1 MNTQIVSNSQAE
13 DRTNAVAGRPQL
25 RRRGRVVVAAVAAA
39 WMVASCSVFTSGDDN
54 AQDGQNSASQDA
66 PTAPSFAVDTPTAL
80 SDADPSGAVAAQHFF
95 PAEAGDNDPSSEQ
108 LMVASTEEADQYAA
122 AQAAVN
128 AGAPML
134 IIPDG
139 AEGEEAKAKI
149 KELAPKEV
157 IAWGLD
163 LSEDPALAD
172 TDIDFQLGGTQED
185 GSAEDAEA
193 ADGDAANADAAPTSM
208 AELVALEGPNDGQDG
223 MPQVLVG
230 PGTNVAQVATA
241 RASGAPVQ
249 VLAAADP
256 RATSESMAAIAEGN
270 AVALGAGFGS
280 QEEFDAQVK
289 LAANGELPGG
299 GGLVFPGR
307 RMVALYGHPSG
318 DALGVMGEQNPEEA
332 VKLAQDYANQYQE
345 LTDYPVV
352 PAFEIIATVAS
363 DAPGADGDYSN
374 ESDPEELRPYV
385 DAITEAGGYAF
396 LDLQPG
402 RARLVDQAK
411 RYEDLLKH
419 PNVGLALDPEWK
431 IGPDE
436 VPMTN
441 VGHVEAEEVNEVT
454 EWLAQLVQ
462 DSELPQ
468 KGLILH
474 QFQQQMLR
482 DRDQIRTDHPELSF
496 ILHADGHGDAGQ
508 KLDTWNAMREGLS
521 PDYFMA
527 WKNFI
532 DEDTPMFDPTQTY
545 EVNPRP
551 WFVSYQ

>member
-1 MNTQIVSNSQAE
+1 MNKQYDSQSHLIH
-13 DRTNAVAGRPQL
+13 RPKPPAGHRQL
-25 RRRGRVVVAAVAAA
+25 RRRGRAVVATVAAA
-39 WMVASCSVFTSGDDN
+39 LMVASCSVFSSEENSGDS
-54 AQDGQNSASQDA
+54 QNSASQNSSN
-66 PTAPSFAVDTPTAL
+66 APSFAVDSPKSL
-80 SDADPSGAVAAQHFF
+80 SDADASGNNAAQHFF
-95 PAEAGDNDPSSEQ
+95 PADAGKNDPSSSQ
-108 LMVASTEEADQYAA
+108 LIVAGPAEADQYAA
-122 AQAAVN
+122 AQAAIEE
-128 AGAPML
+128 GAPML
-134 IIPDG
+134 IVGEG
-139 AEGEEAKAKI
+139 AAGDEAKAQI
-149 KELAPKEV
+149 AELAPEEIIQFGV
-157 IAWGLD
+157 D
-163 LSEDPALAD
+163 LNDDPALAD
-172 TDIDFQLGGTQED
+172 TDAKISQPDKP
-185 GSAEDAEA
+185 AEGEQ
-193 ADGDAANADAAPTSM
+193 AAPAPSSLE
-208 AELVALEGPNDGQDG
+208 ELVGLESPNDGNDG
-223 MPQVLVG
+223 APQVLVSAQ
-230 PGTNVAQVATA
+230 TNVAQVASA
-241 RASGAPVQ
+241 RAAGAPVQ

-256 RATSESMAAIAEGN
+256 RATSESMAAIADGN
-270 AVALGAGFGS
+270 AVALGEGFGN

-318 DALGVMGEQNPEEA
+318 PALGVMGEQSPEEA
-332 VKLAQDYANQYQE
+332 ATLAQNYADQYKD
-345 LTDYPVV
+345 LTDWPVM

-363 DAPGADGDYSN
+363 DAPGDDGDYSN
-374 ESDPEELRPYV
+374 ESRPEELVPYV

-402 RARLVDQAK
+402 RARLIDQAK
-411 RYEDLLKH
+411 MYEDLLKQ

-441 VGHVEAEEVNEVT
+441 VGHVEAEEVNEVS

-462 DSELPQ
+462 DNDLPQ

-482 DRDQIRTDHPELSF
+482 DRDQIRTDYPELSF

-508 KLDTWNAMREGLS
+508 KFDTWNAMRQGLS

-545 EVNPRP
+545 EVDPRP

>member
-1 MNTQIVSNSQAE
+1 MNTQFVSNSQAE
-13 DRTNAVAGRPQL
+13 DRTNAVAGRRQL
-25 RRRGRVVVAAVAAA
+25 RRRGRVVVATVAAA
-39 WMVASCSVFTSGDDN
+39 LMVASCSVFTSGDDN
-54 AQDGQNSASQDA
+54 AQDGQSASQDA
-66 PTAPSFAVDTPTAL
+66 PTAPSFAVDSPTAL

-95 PAEAGDNDPSSEQ
+95 PAEAGDNDPASEQ
-108 LMVASTEEADQYAA
+108 LMVAGAEQADQYAA
-122 AQAAVN
+122 AQAAIN
-128 AGAPML
+128 AGAPMM
-134 IIPDG
+134 IIPDD
-139 AEGEEAKAKI
+139 AEGEEARAKI
-149 KELAPKEV
+149 KDLAPKEV

-163 LSEDPALAD
+163 LSDDPALTN
-172 TDIDFQLGGTQED
+172 TDIDFQVGGTQED

-193 ADGDAANADAAPTSM
+193 TEGDAENAEAAPTSM
-208 AELVALEGPNDGQDG
+208 AELAALEGPNDGQDG

-241 RASGAPVQ
+241 RAAGAPVQ

-318 DALGVMGEQNPEEA
+318 SALGVMGEQNPEEA

-374 ESDPEELRPYV
+374 ESEPEELRPYV

-411 RYEDLLKH
+411 IYEDLLKH

-462 DSELPQ
+462 DNELPQ
-468 KGLILH
+468 KGVILH
-474 QFQQQMLR
+474 QFQLQMLR

-521 PDYFMA
+521 PDFFMA

-545 EVNPRP
+545 GVNPRP

>member
-1 MNTQIVSNSQAE
+1 MQYGI
-13 DRTNAVAGRPQL
+13 DL
-25 RRRGRVVVAAVAAA
+25 
-39 WMVASCSVFTSGDDN
+39 
-54 AQDGQNSASQDA
+54 
-66 PTAPSFAVDTPTAL
+66 
-80 SDADPSGAVAAQHFF
+80 
-95 PAEAGDNDPSSEQ
+95 ND
-108 LMVASTEEADQYAA
+108 
-122 AQAAVN
+122 
-128 AGAPML
+128 
-134 IIPDG
+134 
-139 AEGEEAKAKI
+139 
-149 KELAPKEV
+149 
-157 IAWGLD
+157 
-163 LSEDPALAD
+163 DPALAESD
-172 TDIDFQLGGTQED
+172 AKISEPEESED
-185 GSAEDAEA
+185 SS
-193 ADGDAANADAAPTSM
+193 AAPSSLDDL
-208 AELVALEGPNDGQDG
+208 AAQESPNDGNDAA
-223 MPQVLVG
+223 PQVLVAS
-230 PGTNVAQVATA
+230 GTNVAQVASA
-241 RASGAPVQ
+241 RAAGAPVQ

-256 RATSESMAAIAEGN
+256 RATSDSMAAVAAGN
-270 AVALGAGFGS
+270 AVALGEGFGN

-318 DALGVMGEQNPEEA
+318 PALGVMGEQPPAEA
-332 VKLAQDYANQYQE
+332 AALAQEYADRYKD
-345 LTDYPVV
+345 LTQWPVI

-363 DAPGADGDYSN
+363 DSPGDDGDYSN
-374 ESDPEELRPYV
+374 ESQPDELRPYV

-402 RARLVDQAK
+402 RARLIDQAK
-411 RYEDLLKH
+411 MYEDLLKQ

-441 VGHVEAEEVNEVT
+441 VGHVEAEEVNEVS

-462 DSELPQ
+462 DNDLPQ

-474 QFQQQMLR
+474 QFQLQMLR
-482 DRDQIRTDHPELSF
+482 DRDQIRTDYPELSF

-508 KLDTWNAMREGLS
+508 KFDTWNAMRQDLS
-521 PDYFMA
+521 SDYFMA

-545 EVNPRP
+545 DVDPRP

>member
-1 MNTQIVSNSQAE
+1 MNTQFVSKSQAE
-13 DRTNAVAGRPQL
+13 DRTDAVAGRRQL
-25 RRRGRVVVAAVAAA
+25 RRRGRVVLATVAAA
-39 WMVASCSVFTSGDDN
+39 LMVASCSVFTSGDES
-54 AQDGQNSASQDA
+54 AQEGQSASQDA
-66 PTAPSFAVDTPTAL
+66 PTAPSFAVDSPTAL

-108 LMVASTEEADQYAA
+108 LMVAGAEQADQYAA

-128 AGAPML
+128 AGAPMM

-163 LSEDPALAD
+163 LSADPALAD
-172 TDIDFQLGGTQED
+172 TDIDFQVGGAQED
-185 GSAEDAEA
+185 GSAEDADATE
-193 ADGDAANADAAPTSM
+193 GDAANAEAAPTSM
-208 AELVALEGPNDGQDG
+208 AELAALEGPNDGQDG

-241 RASGAPVQ
+241 RAAGAPVQ

-318 DALGVMGEQNPEEA
+318 AALGVMGEQTPEEA

-402 RARLVDQAK
+402 RARLIDQAK
-411 RYEDLLKH
+411 IYEDLLTH

-462 DSELPQ
+462 DNELPQ
-468 KGLILH
+468 KGVILH
-474 QFQQQMLR
+474 QFQLQMLR

-521 PDYFMA
+521 PDFFMA

>member
-1 MNTQIVSNSQAE
+1 MNIKFASQIHAN
-13 DRTNAVAGRPQL
+13 DRTGTKGFAAGHRQL
-25 RRRGRVVVAAVAAA
+25 RRRGRAIVATVAAA
-39 WMVASCSVFTSGDDN
+39 LMVASCSVFTSGDDN
-54 AQDGQNSASQDA
+54 DADSQNSASQDA
-66 PTAPSFAVDTPTAL
+66 PQAPSFAVDAPTAL
-80 SDADPSGAVAAQHFF
+80 SEADPSGNKAAQYFF
-95 PAEAGDNDPSSEQ
+95 PAEAGENDPSSKE
-108 LMVASTEEADQYAA
+108 LIVAGADEASQYAA
-122 AQAAVN
+122 AQAAVEE
-128 AGAPML
+128 GAPML
-134 IIPDG
+134 IVG
-139 AEGEEAKAKI
+139 AGEEDEQSKAQI
-149 KELAPKEV
+149 VELAPEEV
-157 IAWGLD
+157 IQYGVELA
-163 LSEDPALAD
+163 EDPALA
-172 TDIDFQLGGTQED
+172 E
-185 GSAEDAEA
+185 SDATFTTPEA
-193 ADGDAANADAAPTSM
+193 AEGQETAPATM
-208 AELVALEGPNDGQDG
+208 AELAALEGPNDGQEG

-241 RASGAPVQ
+241 RAAGAPVQ

-256 RATSESMAAIAEGN
+256 RATSESMAAVAEGN

-280 QEEFDAQVK
+280 QEEFDAQVQ

-332 VKLAQDYANQYQE
+332 VKRAQEYADQYQE

-441 VGHVEAEEVNEVT
+441 VGHVEAEEVNEVSD
-454 EWLAQLVQ
+454 WLAQLVQ
-462 DSELPQ
+462 DNDLPQ
-468 KGLILH
+468 KGMILH

-521 PDYFMA
+521 PDFFMA

>member
-1 MNTQIVSNSQAE
+1 MNTHLGSQSASSTGAA
-13 DRTNAVAGRPQL
+13 RGSGAGRL
-25 RRRGRVVVAAVAAA
+25 RRRGRAAVAAIGA
-39 WMVASCSVFTSGDDN
+39 ALLVASCSAFTSDEGSSE
-54 AQDGQNSASQDA
+54 DGQNVASQDA
-66 PTAPSFAVDTPTAL
+66 PTAPSFAVDAPTSL
-80 SDADPSGAVAAQHFF
+80 SEADPSGHAAAQHFF
-95 PAEAGDNDPSSEQ
+95 PADAGENDPASEQ
-108 LMVASTEEADQYAA
+108 LIVAGADEADQYAA
-122 AQAAVN
+122 AQLSVES
-128 AGAPML
+128 GAPMM
-134 IIPDG
+134 IIADGPDG
-139 AEGEEAKAKI
+139 DEAKAQI
-149 KELAPKEV
+149 AELAPNEV
-157 IAWGLD
+157 ISFGMD
-163 LSEDPALAD
+163 LSEDPAFAES
-172 TDIDFQLGGTQED
+172 DISFELGGT
-185 GSAEDAEA
+185 SEA
-193 ADGDAANADAAPTSM
+193 GTGEGEGGETNTQAAPTSM
-208 AELVALEGPNDGQDG
+208 AEMVALESPNDGKEG
-223 MPQVLVG
+223 TPVVLVG

-241 RASGAPVQ
+241 RAAGAPVQ

-256 RATSESMAAIAEGN
+256 RATSESMAAVAEGN
-270 AVALGAGFGS
+270 VVALGEGFGT
-280 QEEFDAQVK
+280 QEEFDEQVK

-318 DALGVMGEQNPEEA
+318 PALGVMGEQPPEEA
-332 VKLAQDYANQYQE
+332 VALAEQYAAQYQE
-345 LTDYPVV
+345 LTDWPVV

-363 DAPGADGDYSN
+363 DVPGADGDYSN
-374 ESDPEELRPYV
+374 ESQPEELRPYV

-402 RARLVDQAK
+402 RARLIDQAK
-411 RYEDLLKH
+411 MYEDLLKH

-441 VGHVEAEEVNEVT
+441 VGHVEAEEVNEVN

-462 DSELPQ
+462 DNDLPQ
-468 KGLILH
+468 KGVILH

-482 DRDQIRTDHPELSF
+482 DRDQIDTSHPELSF

-508 KLDTWNAMREGLS
+508 KFDTWDAMRQGLS
-521 PDYFMA
+521 PDFFMA

-545 EVNPRP
+545 EVDPRP

>member
-1 MNTQIVSNSQAE
+1 MNTQFVSNSQAE
-13 DRTNAVAGRPQL
+13 DRTVAAAGRRQL
-25 RRRGRVVVAAVAAA
+25 RRRGRVVVATVAAA
-39 WMVASCSVFTSGDDN
+39 LMVASCSVFTSGDDN
-54 AQDGQNSASQDA
+54 AQYGQSASQDA
-66 PTAPSFAVDTPTAL
+66 PTAPSFAVDSPSAL
-80 SDADPSGAVAAQHFF
+80 SDADPSGVAAAQHFF

-108 LMVASTEEADQYAA
+108 LMIAGAEQADQYAA

-128 AGAPML
+128 AGAPMM

-149 KELAPKEV
+149 KELAPKAV

-163 LSEDPALAD
+163 LSEDPALTD
-172 TDIDFQLGGTQED
+172 TDIEFQVGGAQED
-185 GSAEDAEA
+185 GSAEDAETTES
-193 ADGDAANADAAPTSM
+193 DAANEDAAPTSM

-241 RASGAPVQ
+241 RAAGAPVQ

-318 DALGVMGEQNPEEA
+318 SALGVMGEQNPEEA

-363 DAPGADGDYSN
+363 DAPGGDGDYSN

-402 RARLVDQAK
+402 RARLIDQAK
-411 RYEDLLKH
+411 IYEELLTH

-441 VGHVEAEEVNEVT
+441 VGHVEAEEVNEVSD
-454 EWLAQLVQ
+454 WLAQLVQ
-462 DSELPQ
+462 DNELPQ
-468 KGLILH
+468 KGVILH

-521 PDYFMA
+521 PDFFMA

-545 EVNPRP
+545 GVNPRP